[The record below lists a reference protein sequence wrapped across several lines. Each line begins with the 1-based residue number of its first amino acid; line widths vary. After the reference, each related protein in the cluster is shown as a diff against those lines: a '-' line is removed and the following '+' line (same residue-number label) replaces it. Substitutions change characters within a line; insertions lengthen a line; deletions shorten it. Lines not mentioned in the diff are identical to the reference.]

1 MKIVDVLKFL
11 MTTKKRVLANLLD
24 AELQDKNIYLAYNG
38 ERVVLYSNN
47 EDNHTTIFYAVPA
60 DPAQFEK
67 LIDCQEP
74 LTTKFSKHITIS
86 QAAEIV
92 KMTWRKRY
100 LPPKIESPI
109 MFFFILAGA
118 IGLVEL
124 VTTGVILLRTFLYE
138 R

>member
-1 MKIVDVLKFL
+1 MKNADMLKFL
-11 MTTKKRVLANLLD
+11 LTTKKRVLANLLD
-24 AELQDKNIYLAYNG
+24 VELQNRQISLAYNG
-38 ERVVLYSNN
+38 ERIVLYSSH
-47 EDNHTTIFYAVPA
+47 EDEVTIFYAVPA
-60 DPAQFEK
+60 DPARFVE
-67 LIDCQEP
+67 LVDCRD
-74 LTTKFSKHITIS
+74 TSVTRFSQNITIT

-92 KMTWRKRY
+92 KMTWRKRS
-100 LPPKIESPI
+100 LPPKVESPI